1 MHVICQC
8 IHMPV
13 LCPVDVPS
21 HHGNVEESEQVTTM
35 NFKYFLVSSGK
46 VHVQCT
52 CICMVANNY
61 LRS

>member
-1 MHVICQC
+1 
-8 IHMPV
+8 MPV
-13 LCPVDVPS
+13 PVDVPS
-21 HHGNVEESEQVTTM
+21 HHGNVKESEQVTTT
-35 NFKYFLVSSGK
+35 NFKYFLASSGK

>member
-13 LCPVDVPS
+13 LRPVDVPS
-21 HHGNVEESEQVTTM
+21 HHGNVEESEQVTTT
-35 NFKYFLVSSGK
+35 NFKYFLASSGK